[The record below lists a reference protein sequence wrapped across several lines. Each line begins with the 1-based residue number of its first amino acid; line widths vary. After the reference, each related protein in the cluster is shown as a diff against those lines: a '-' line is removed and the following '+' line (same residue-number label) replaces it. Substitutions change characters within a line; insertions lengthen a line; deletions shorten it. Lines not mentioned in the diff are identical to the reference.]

1 MNIPSIVAKSKEL
14 DSQIQQLD
22 ILRKKLVDE
31 NFTLHKE
38 IFYMKQSMNKVSDVL
53 SHIKSHPSV
62 APMVETYEKYL
73 PSVKKGWYVP
83 VILVLVY
90 LAIKKNSNTINK

>member
-1 MNIPSIVAKSKEL
+1 MNIPSIVAKSNEL
-14 DSQIQQLD
+14 NSKIQELD

-38 IFYMKQSMNKVSDVL
+38 IFHMKKSMNKVSDVL
-53 SHIKSHPSV
+53 THIKSHPSV

-73 PSVKKGWYVP
+73 PSVKKSWYVP
-83 VILVLVY
+83 VILIIVY
-90 LAIKKNSNTINK
+90 LAIKKNSTNK